1 MKKFTFRLQAV
12 LDMRQKEL
20 EKKQQEMASIVKML
34 NSQIE
39 ELEWIHSQETQVLTS
54 LENICNAQI
63 LDVTTI
69 SSSNGYLAKLGN
81 DVRKQMMV
89 IENTR
94 NIMKMKQ
101 LEINEIYKK
110 VKVLEKLK
118 EKQEEAYYKA
128 FEVKQAKEIDD
139 IITTR
144 YKVS

>member
-1 MKKFTFRLQAV
+1 
-12 LDMRQKEL
+12 MRQKEL
-20 EKKQQEMASIVKML
+20 EKKQLEMASIVKVL

-39 ELEWIHSQETQVLTS
+39 QLEWIHSQEANALTS
-54 LENICNAQI
+54 LESICNAQI

-81 DVRKQMMV
+81 DEKKQLKV

-94 NIMKMKQ
+94 NMLKMKQ
-101 LEINEIYKK
+101 LEINEAYKK

-118 EKQEEAYYKA
+118 EKQEKEYYKA
-128 FEVKQAKEIDD
+128 FEEKSAKEIDD
-139 IITTR
+139 IVTTR

>member
-1 MKKFTFRLQAV
+1 MKKFSFRLQAV

-20 EKKQQEMASIVKML
+20 EKKQLEMASIVKVL

-39 ELEWIHSQETQVLTS
+39 QLEWIHSQEANALTS
-54 LENICNAQI
+54 LESICNAQI

-81 DVRKQMMV
+81 DEKKQLKV

-94 NIMKMKQ
+94 NMLKMKQ
-101 LEINEIYKK
+101 LEINEAYKK

-118 EKQEEAYYKA
+118 EKQEKEYYKA
-128 FEVKQAKEIDD
+128 FEEKSAKEIDD
-139 IITTR
+139 IATTR

>member
-1 MKKFTFRLQAV
+1 MKKFSFRLQAV

-20 EKKQQEMASIVKML
+20 EKKQLEMASIVKVL

-39 ELEWIHSQETQVLTS
+39 QLEWIHSQEANALTS
-54 LENICNAQI
+54 LESICNAQI

-81 DVRKQMMV
+81 DEKKQLKV

-94 NIMKMKQ
+94 NMLKMKQ
-101 LEINEIYKK
+101 LEINEAYKK

-118 EKQEEAYYKA
+118 EKQEKEYYKA
-128 FEVKQAKEIDD
+128 FEEKSAKEIDD
-139 IITTR
+139 IVTTR